1 MILPNAF
8 LVAEKNTS
16 INSITSFI
24 VKQDRKLAQSI
35 QHICDIQTNVS
46 SVVLKEPIC
55 YKAEWHKWILMSLIE
70 CPPAFKPVGILLLIP
85 YYRQLLYLAADLFAL
100 KCKNHIR
107 GTLKETNITFPACPA
122 LAMKQTYELLLH
134 LAPAIRTDTLACAH
148 NASLEL
154 CKDFFS
160 SHTTGQQLL
169 QHILGFAFLGFLCC
183 LCFNSS
189 LLCFSLRQIFS
200 RSL

>member
-1 MILPNAF
+1 M
-8 LVAEKNTS
+8 
-16 INSITSFI
+16 
-24 VKQDRKLAQSI
+24 
-35 QHICDIQTNVS
+35 
-46 SVVLKEPIC
+46 
-55 YKAEWHKWILMSLIE
+55 
-70 CPPAFKPVGILLLIP
+70 GILLLVP
-85 YYRQLLYLAADLFAL
+85 YYRQLLYLAANLFAL
-100 KCKNHIR
+100 KCKDHIWS
-107 GTLKETNITFPACPA
+107 TLKETNITLPACSA

-154 CKDFFS
+154 GKDFFS

>member
-1 MILPNAF
+1 MKRIGLLTSGGDCQALNATMRG
-8 LVAEKNTS
+8 V
-16 INSITSFI
+16 
-24 VKQDRKLAQSI
+24 VKGLFNNLEDLEVYGF
-35 QHICDIQTNVS
+35 DDG
-46 SVVLKEPIC
+46 
-55 YKAEWHKWILMSLIE
+55 YKGLIYGNYRMLS
-70 CPPAFKPVGILLLIP
+70 AKDFSGILTRGGTILGTS
-85 YYRQLLYLAADLFAL
+85 RQPFKLMRVPDANGLD
-100 KCKNHIR
+100 KV
-107 GTLKETNITFPACPA
+107 E
-122 LAMKQTYELLLH
+122 AMKQTYELLLH

-154 CKDFFS
+154 GKDFFS